1 MGEFV
6 CIEDNKTGGV
16 TLAAEGQKAA
26 TTKRQFMDRETNYTA
41 EST

>member
-6 CIEDNKTGGV
+6 CIEDNKNGGV
-16 TLAAEGQKAA
+16 ALAAEGHKAA
-26 TTKRQFMDRETNYTA
+26 TTKRQFMNRETSHTA